1 AVCGSV
7 ALINQISFRRNGS
20 PAAYAAIV
28 RNNTTVLLGTTTV
41 SPATM
46 STTFAS
52 NLGTGPMTT
61 LVNGVNFNL
70 PALPAP
76 TGLAPLSTGPMTALV
91 NGVNFHPPA
100 LPAPTGRAPFSIH
113 YPPTPP
119 YLFLNA
125 PGKPLLMEWI
135 VPGVANSKQDHP
147 LHAETRTGGSGY
159 ARPFG

>member
-1 AVCGSV
+1 HLTDVEGSGSSYYPFIYDAGRFQQIWDGQAGCGPV
-7 ALINQISFRRNGS
+7 ALINQISFRRNGR

-28 RNNTTVLLGTTTV
+28 RNNTTVSLGTTTV

-76 TGLAPLSTGPMTALV
+76 TGV
-91 NGVNFHPPA
+91 
-100 LPAPTGRAPFSIH
+100 APFSIH
-113 YPPTPP
+113 YPLT
-119 YLFLNA
+119 
-125 PGKPLLMEWI
+125 
-135 VPGVANSKQDHP
+135 
-147 LHAETRTGGSGY
+147 
-159 ARPFG
+159 